1 MRVTPHESLHRRS
14 ASFDGIATA
23 WLDEGQGQAIV
34 ALHGIPTSSSLFEP
48 LLPHLD
54 GFRLIAPDL
63 LGQGFTEVPAV
74 GPLDHAAYARHLEA
88 FLREVPPASFHLMV
102 HDLGG
107 VLGLEWAADNSERV
121 RSLVIL
127 STTVTWTFRVGVLI
141 YGSNLLLGSRLLTRV
156 LPAMLKSG
164 ERLDDSLKELWAAPW
179 TRRRL
184 LRGRDHFARR
194 HLRRLRSKL
203 GDIRSPSLLIWGEK
217 DDVFPLDHA
226 GAIRRRLPQARLVAL
241 PRCGHWSPLDA
252 TEEVGT
258 LASEFFTTARP

>member
-1 MRVTPHESLHRRS
+1 VTPRESPHRQS
-14 ASFDGIATA
+14 ASFDGITTA
-23 WLDEGQGQAIV
+23 WLDTGQGQAIV

-54 GFRLIAPDL
+54 GCRLIAPDL
-63 LGQGFTEVPAV
+63 LGQGFTETPAV
-74 GPLDHAAYARHLEA
+74 GPLDHAAYARHLDA
-88 FLREVPPASFHLMV
+88 FLRRVPPASFHLMV

-127 STTVTWTFRVGVLI
+127 STTVTWTFRVSVLI
-141 YGSNLLLGSRLLTRV
+141 YASSLLLGARLLKRA
-156 LPAMLKSG
+156 LPATLKRG
-164 ERLDDSLKELWAAPW
+164 ERLDDSLSPFWAAPW

-184 LRGRDHFARR
+184 LRGRDHFSRR
-194 HLRRLRSKL
+194 HLQRLMSKL
-203 GDIRSPSLLIWGEK
+203 GNIRSPSLLIWGEK
-217 DDVFPLDHA
+217 DDIFPLAHA
-226 GAIRRRLPQARLVAL
+226 RAIRRRLPQARLVAI

-258 LASEFFTTARP
+258 LASEFFNAARP